1 MPGREDQGYV
11 VLVQGQNLV
20 IHKRVEGDPD
30 VEEFC
35 ISTSQMQ
42 LGENYTFRVTLAT
55 DETAG
60 VELTFQ
66 KLGQG
71 QSKLL
76 LSFFLF
82 SLFLLLF
89 SLACIV
95 RPAGR
100 LLNCFVFLFV
110 FLLFLVLVF
119 VVVVVVVLF
128 LRQVFLP
135 LFGFVSFCFAR
146 GWKY

>member
-20 IHKRVEGDPD
+20 IHKRVEGNPD

-71 QSKLL
+71 QSKLPFSCFSS
-76 LSFFLF
+76 SFFF
-82 SLFLLLF
+82 SVY
-89 SLACIV
+89 S
-95 RPAGR
+95 
-100 LLNCFVFLFV
+100 
-110 FLLFLVLVF
+110 
-119 VVVVVVVLF
+119 
-128 LRQVFLP
+128 
-135 LFGFVSFCFAR
+135 
-146 GWKY
+146 